1 MTEQPHSNS
10 TIRLIATDIDG
21 TLLNSRSELSERAE
35 KALKA
40 AIEQDVQ
47 IVLATG
53 KTFHSGH
60 YVINKAKL
68 NTPGIYVQGTVTY
81 NSDGTIRTQ
90 QTLDT
95 TVARQAITF
104 AEDRGYVVS
113 VYSGTRILVRKM
125 HERIQYLAEHY
136 HEPVPEAVGP
146 LQNILGTIPVNKV
159 LFVSPGDDGR
169 RMRALRWQL
178 NAQLD
183 GAARLLQAGVP
194 DMLEMLPPG
203 ASKGAALRA
212 LLKELRI
219 DPSQVMAI
227 GDAENDLE
235 MIQMAGVGVAVGN
248 AEQALKDTAKYTVAS
263 NNDDG
268 FAEAVERF
276 VLPPKAPPV
285 APAAPPPAPAQ
296 TTPETKP
303 EGQPSSQ

>member
-1 MTEQPHSNS
+1 MTEQPHSNP

-21 TLLNSRSELSERAE
+21 TLLDSRSELSERAE

-40 AIEQDVQ
+40 AIEQGVQ

-53 KTFHSGH
+53 KTFHSGQ

-68 NTPGIYVQGTVTY
+68 NAPGIYVQGTVTY

-95 TVARQAITF
+95 TIARQAITF

-113 VYSGTRILVRKM
+113 VYSGSRILVRKT

-136 HEPVPEAVGP
+136 HEPAPEAVGP

-219 DPSQVMAI
+219 EPSQVMAL

-235 MIQMAGVGVAVGN
+235 MIQLAGIGVAVGN
-248 AEQALKDTAKYTVAS
+248 AEQALKDAARYTVAS

-276 VLPPKAPPV
+276 VLPPKAPAA
-285 APAAPPPAPAQ
+285 APAAPAQ

>member
-1 MTEQPHSNS
+1 MTEQPHSNP

-40 AIEQDVQ
+40 AIEQGVQ

-53 KTFHSGH
+53 KTFHSGQ

-68 NTPGIYVQGTVTY
+68 NAPGIYVQGTVTY

-113 VYSGTRILVRKM
+113 LYSGSRILVRRM

-219 DPSQVMAI
+219 EPSQVMTL

-235 MIQMAGVGVAVGN
+235 MIQMAGIGVAVGN
-248 AEQALKDTAKYTVAS
+248 AEQALKDAAKYTVAS

-276 VLPPKAPPV
+276 VLPPKSPAVTPSA
-285 APAAPPPAPAQ
+285 APAAPAQ
-296 TTPETKP
+296 TTPETNP
-303 EGQPSSQ
+303 EGQHSSQ

>member
-1 MTEQPHSNS
+1 MTEQSHPNPS
-10 TIRLIATDIDG
+10 IRLIATDIDG
-21 TLLNSRSELSERAE
+21 TLLNSRSELSERNE

-40 AIEQDVQ
+40 AIDLGVH

-53 KTFHSGH
+53 KTFHSGQ
-60 YVINKAKL
+60 YVINKTKL
-68 NTPGIYVQGTVTY
+68 NSPGIYVQGTVLY
-81 NSDGTIRTQ
+81 NSDGTIRSQ

-104 AEDRGYVVS
+104 AEDRGFVIAL
-113 VYSGTRILVRKM
+113 YSDNRILVRKP
-125 HERIQYLAEHY
+125 HDRIQHLADHY
-136 HEPVPEAVGP
+136 HEPAPEAVGP
-146 LQNILGTIPVNKV
+146 LQNIIGTIALNK
-159 LFVSPGDDGR
+159 LIFFSPGDDGR

-203 ASKGAALRA
+203 ASKGAALRSI
-212 LLKELRI
+212 LKELRI
-219 DPSQVMAI
+219 DASQVLAL

-235 MIQMAGVGVAVGN
+235 MIQLAGIGVAVGN
-248 AEQALKDTAKYTVAS
+248 AEQPLRDAAKYTVAS

-276 VLPPKAPPV
+276 VLLPKAPAV
-285 APAAPPPAPAQ
+285 APAAPPAAPEIK
-296 TTPETKP
+296 T
-303 EGQPSSQ
+303 EGQPSS